1 MMGES
6 LGTETEAGESLGTET
21 EAAPGLGLAEG
32 VTAAGG
38 EVNL

>member
-38 EVNL
+38 EVSL

>member
-21 EAAPGLGLAEG
+21 EAAPGLGLAAG

-38 EVNL
+38 EVSL